1 MSSDEEGAA
10 PSMISAV
17 VNCSDDGTVEICTHS
32 FFAPAEI
39 SSKVENRPSTAFT
52 PATSAIVSMVSW
64 LLLPPITTT
73 SASANDAVRASLVV
87 LEIILPANN
96 VAATNAAPMAIAIPA
111 AIKRPAL
118 RRICA
123 KDRRNIR
130 RSPSA
135 DRQGQQALTLGWDQ
149 KYFQRF
155 CRRPIRPRD
164 PHRLQPRDRE

>member
-1 MSSDEEGAA
+1 
-10 PSMISAV
+10 
-17 VNCSDDGTVEICTHS
+17 S
-32 FFAPAEI
+32 FFVPAVI
-39 SSKVENRPSTAFT
+39 SSNVVKCPSTAFT
-52 PATSAIVSMVSW
+52 PSIPAMVSMVSS
-64 LLLPPITTT
+64 LVSPPKTTT
-73 SASANDAVRASLVV
+73 SASAKDAVRESFVV
-87 LEIILPANN
+87 LEIISPANN

-155 CRRPIRPRD
+155 CRRPIRSRD